1 MAQISQTNMITLSSQ
16 MGKVQ
21 KEEKAQREK
30 VIAKEKAKVKQKGTA
45 RIPKARLN
53 QSGATTA
60 EGKETMP
67 RPNAGGKI
75 KQKDKEQEKARMPIP
90 KENAKERRK
99 EKEKEKNRRYINR
112 HAHGTSSQQAVPRA
126 KIALTITPQYVGNGG
141 RTSHYALISL
151 SATTFTD

>member
-1 MAQISQTNMITLSSQ
+1 MAHIAQTNMITLCFQ
-16 MGKVQ
+16 MERALKDQKV
-21 KEEKAQREK
+21 KREK

-90 KENAKERRK
+90 KEKEKERRK

-112 HAHGTSSQQAVPRA
+112 HARGTSSQQAVPRA
-126 KIALTITPQYVGNGG
+126 KIALTIMPQYVANGG
-141 RTSHYALISL
+141 RTDH
-151 SATTFTD
+151 SAAPWCVK